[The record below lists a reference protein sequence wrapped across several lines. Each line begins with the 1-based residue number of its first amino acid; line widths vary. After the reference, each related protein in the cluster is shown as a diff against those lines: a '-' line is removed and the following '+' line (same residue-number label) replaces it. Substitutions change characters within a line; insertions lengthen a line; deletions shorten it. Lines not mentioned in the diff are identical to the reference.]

1 MGGPYSSASFILS
14 QVFAKINSP
23 ARNFEEPF
31 EIQLKNFLRA
41 WKIFPATRFFI
52 KVCEDVTE
60 LIAEQATSLHH
71 TIDEPQSDQRRI
83 LFNLLMLKCFTPKA
97 DFPLIIK

>member
-1 MGGPYSSASFILS
+1 MS

-41 WKIFPATRFFI
+41 WIIFPATRFSI

-97 DFPLIIK
+97 HFPLIIK